1 MIELNETNRKRLEGI
16 RDIVRKIWDP
26 EKVRPYLMGYPPH
39 GPEHCKKVEEKL
51 NQLLPDETSKK
62 LKEDERFLLLASVWL
77 HDIGMHPELRD
88 VFPKDPR
95 AEEGDDVLRKWEKD
109 TLRPTH
115 ADRSATFI
123 KTKASELG
131 LSSRE
136 RDLLA
141 AICKYHRK
149 SANLHKVRLDD
160 RHRLLIAY
168 LRLADALHIPERA
181 PSGELKKYIQYGMD
195 AKSKFHWFK
204 SLYTSD
210 IKVLPDDKIVI
221 TLKTP
226 DVWKGNLKED
236 VKPLIAVLK
245 TELEDEL
252 DSVKYF
258 LLKSRLDNKLEL
270 PAYLTVEC
278 DPDRDIEGI
287 PMLPEEIRDFR
298 QLLGIIKL
306 FDPTQSPN
314 SGSIIDTVL
323 TQIVELLN
331 PSDTRNSVIDLTEF
345 IKSILK
351 PLTDARPCHVCLR
364 KVCREIS
371 EQLNRTVSDDE
382 KVANIAEYITT
393 CKAERV
399 KSRKGLQEK
408 AKPYLEKA
416 SSILLYGY
424 SDTIVWCLDA
434 LGEKKKDLEI
444 YVCECSTK
452 AKHRYNNRLIYN
464 DGIKTIKKLKEMGID
479 ISKIHYIP
487 DASISNLFSLKTKN
501 NERIIVL
508 FGTNGIEE
516 KDFEDKE
523 GTIKVEKWSV
533 AHALGHLAIADI
545 AKEYNV
551 PVYVVAESMKIGEF
565 PPNPENLRDD
575 PWYSTDI
582 SIDNNNQEFRWEEIN
597 KYNPREDI
605 VPPGKIDMIITE
617 QDILLPKQKKKLSQI
632 PKNKDAPEVI

>member
-1 MIELNETNRKRLEGI
+1 M
-16 RDIVRKIWDP
+16 
-26 EKVRPYLMGYPPH
+26 
-39 GPEHCKKVEEKL
+39 
-51 NQLLPDETSKK
+51 
-62 LKEDERFLLLASVWL
+62 
-77 HDIGMHPELRD
+77 
-88 VFPKDPR
+88 
-95 AEEGDDVLRKWEKD
+95 
-109 TLRPTH
+109 
-115 ADRSATFI
+115 
-123 KTKASELG
+123 
-131 LSSRE
+131 
-136 RDLLA
+136 
-141 AICKYHRK
+141 
-149 SANLHKVRLDD
+149 LDD
-160 RHRLLIAY
+160 RYRLLIAY
-168 LRLADALHIPERA
+168 LRLADALHIPDRA
-181 PSGELKKYIQYGMD
+181 PSGELKRHIQYGMD

-221 TLKTP
+221 TLRTP
-226 DVWKGNLKED
+226 DKWKGGDLKED

-258 LLKSRLDNKLEL
+258 LLKSRLDKKLEL

-278 DPDRDIEGI
+278 DLNHDIEGI
-287 PMLPEEIRDFR
+287 HMEPDEIRDFK

-306 FDPTQSPN
+306 FDPTKSPN
-314 SGSIIDTVL
+314 SGSIIDIVL
-323 TQIVELLN
+323 DQIEELLL
-331 PSDTRNSVIDLTEF
+331 SDSRNSVIDLREF

-351 PLTDARPCHVCLR
+351 PLTDARPCHVYLR
-364 KVCREIS
+364 KVCKEIS
-371 EQLNRTVSDDE
+371 ERLNRTVSDDE
-382 KVANIAEYITT
+382 KVASIGDYISS
-393 CKAERV
+393 CKAKREYV
-399 KSRKGLQEK
+399 KKNIPKK
-408 AKPYLEKA
+408 AKPYLEEA

-434 LGEKKKDLEI
+434 LGEKKNDLEI

-464 DGIKTIKKLKEMGID
+464 DGIKTIKKLKEMSID

-487 DASISNLFSLKTKN
+487 DASISNLFLLKQKQK
-501 NERIIVL
+501 EQIIVL

-545 AKEYNV
+545 AGIYKV
-551 PVYVVAESMKIGEF
+551 PVYVVAESMKIGKF
-565 PPNPENLRDD
+565 PPSPENLRDD

-582 SIDNNNQEFRWEEIN
+582 SIDNNNQEFKWDEID

-605 VPPGKIDMIITE
+605 VPPDKIDMIITE
-617 QDILLPKQKKKLSQI
+617 QDILLPKEGRKLS
-632 PKNKDAPEVI
+632 

>member
-1 MIELNETNRKRLEGI
+1 MHMIKLNEGNENRLEEKI
-16 RDIVRKIWDP
+16 RNTVRNRW
-26 EKVRPYLMGYPPH
+26 EQVRPYVMGYPPH
-39 GPEHCKKVEEKL
+39 GPSHCEKVEVKL
-51 NQLLPDETSKK
+51 NQLLPDEKSEK
-62 LKEDERFLLLASVWL
+62 LSEEERFLLLASVWL

-88 VFPKDPR
+88 VFPNDPR
-95 AEEGDDVLRKWEKD
+95 AVVGDDALREWEKD

-123 KTKASELG
+123 KRKASELG
-131 LSSRE
+131 LTSRE
-136 RDLLA
+136 SDLLA
-141 AICKYHRK
+141 TICRNHRK

-160 RHRLLIAY
+160 RYRLLIAY

-221 TLKTP
+221 KLRTP
-226 DVWKGNLKED
+226 DKWTGNLQED

-258 LLKSRLDNKLEL
+258 LLKSRLDKKLEL

-287 PMLPEEIRDFR
+287 HMEPEEIRDFR

-323 TQIVELLN
+323 GQIEELLL
-331 PSDTRNSVIDLTEF
+331 SDSKSSVIDLSEF
-345 IKSILK
+345 IKSILE
-351 PLTDARPCHVCLR
+351 PLTDARPCHVYLHKICR
-364 KVCREIS
+364 KIN
-371 EQLNRTVSDDE
+371 EQLNRTVSADE
-382 KVANIAEYITT
+382 KVASIQEYIGS
-393 CKAERV
+393 CKSEREKV
-399 KSRKGLQEK
+399 KKDIPK
-408 AKPYLEKA
+408 NAKPYLEKA

-424 SDTIVWCLDA
+424 SDTIAWCLDA

-464 DGIKTIKKLKEMGID
+464 DGIKFIKKLKEID

-487 DASISNLFSLKTKN
+487 DASISKLFLLKKEKN
-501 NERIIVL
+501 EQIMVL

-516 KDFEDKE
+516 EDFLEDD
-523 GTIKVEKWSV
+523 TIKVCKWSV

-545 AKEYNV
+545 ANIYGV

-565 PPNPENLRDD
+565 PPSPENLRED

-582 SIDNNNQEFRWEEIN
+582 LIDNNNQEFIWEEID

-605 VPPGKIDMIITE
+605 VPPDKIDMIITE
-617 QDILLPKQKKKLSQI
+617 QDIFLPKEGKKLS
-632 PKNKDAPEVI
+632 